1 MYKESYL
8 DKCVLETIQDL
19 NFRLRIQNYPAEPY
33 LCPFLHC
40 RYICTEH
47 VFRKGSFYFIFM
59 GINPWNFSRTSFF
72 LFLANLRR
80 HFHSIFPPIFTKST
94 IFFLQRQVN
103 TNTFLFNDFVKMGG
117 KLDCFWDISALKS
130 HLKNFLNTCKI
141 HDCRRK
147 LGECHCT
154 AQFIFRHWN
163 TLLLAW
169 ILPVAYFI

>member
-1 MYKESYL
+1 MKFWKLSN
-8 DKCVLETIQDL
+8 DCVFTIL
-19 NFRLRIQNYPAEPY
+19 VLPY
-33 LCPFLHC
+33 LLTYLSTLKLIVILRSETSKFLCIKVQNENILSRRFHGHLC
-40 RYICTEH
+40 SSFWQTSKGIF
-47 VFRKGSFYFIFM
+47 VPSFLSSLQNQRK
-59 GINPWNFSRTSFF
+59 NC
-72 LFLANLRR
+72 
-80 HFHSIFPPIFTKST
+80 
-94 IFFLQRQVN
+94 LQRHSKYYQ
-103 TNTFLFNDFVKMGG
+103 FFNDFVKMGG